1 MDAKSHRKYQT
12 QISSLKCTVKKYIFF
27 IDFRP
32 FIRVP
37 CPSIYN
43 DGLGTHL
50 LCKKMISTLRKVPS
64 QTKSS
69 NPLLRPFPSFTP
81 THPTNNKKTSKTLAR
96 KTRPAWIFFWPKKRS
111 AQTAPRFVNQRRV
124 LVRLKGMRHT
134 LEL

>member
-50 LCKKMISTLRKVPS
+50 LWKKMISTLRKVPS

-69 NPLLRPFPSFTP
+69 TPVKAFPFLHSNLP
-81 THPTNNKKTSKTLAR
+81 NQNKKTTIAAIEKHVRL
-96 KTRPAWIFFWPKKRS
+96 FFLGPKKRS